1 MSLLRTL
8 ETALNLFT
16 TFRSLPNVTKQRQVA
31 AYEVNGPTTVFVR
44 ASHCR
49 VTVQRTVEPQ
59 VQIQCEMRQA
69 FGWDWV
75 TEHDEA
81 GVYIVLKRRP
91 LVGKLSTA
99 DLTLIVPADAYLA
112 FHLTPGSI
120 HLADFEGRLSV
131 EPMEAQTS

>member
-1 MSLLRTL
+1 MLRTL
-8 ETALNLFT
+8 ETALTLFT
-16 TFRSLPNVTKQRQVA
+16 TFRGLPNVAKKQQVA
-31 AYEVNGPTTVFVR
+31 AYEVSGPTTVFVR

-49 VTVQRTVEPQ
+49 VNVQRAVESQ

-75 TEHDEA
+75 TEHDDA
-81 GVYIVLKRRP
+81 GVYVVLKRKP

-99 DLTLIVPADAYLA
+99 DLTLIVPPDAYLV

-120 HLADFEGRLSV
+120 HLGDFEGRLSV
-131 EPMEAQTS
+131 EPMEARRS